1 MSVLVSGC
9 RYCLRALLIVQ
20 DAGKLMKATVNKV
33 IEAVPVPLLRVGM
46 QEESEGATETN
57 VTRLCEL
64 NNSPV

>member
-1 MSVLVSGC
+1 
-9 RYCLRALLIVQ
+9 
-20 DAGKLMKATVNKV
+20 MKATVNKV